1 MRKIFLS
8 FICILSILLCIFGG
22 CSNGAMPSTHDFQ
35 TEEELK
41 SFMIEKVEFD
51 KEKEY
56 YLFDLSYLSN
66 LAVSEEQSYVLSVT
80 HKGRFPETCEDV
92 FEGLWVEKGFYK
104 YENFYCTIEVG
115 SFYTDDFKLETENR
129 TEDSESY
136 GGKCIE
142 TTEIQPVVI
151 DEMQGNLKNYV
162 VATSYPDHYIV
173 EVGYSFQVYQEDI
186 GIVFYF
192 SYDQSYSVSYED
204 FELSV
209 KYEFKNGELITYDE
223 VIVFATQAIQSRYAI
238 VFEDDV
244 TEEEIIEAEV

>member
-56 YLFDLSYLSN
+56 YLFDLSCLSN
-66 LAVSEEQSYVLSVT
+66 LTVSEDQSFVLSVT
-80 HKGRFPETCEDV
+80 HKGRFPETCDDV

-104 YENFYCTIEVG
+104 YENVYCTIAVEA
-115 SFYTDDFKLETENR
+115 YYADDFKLETENR
-129 TEDSESY
+129 TEVNESL
-136 GGKCIE
+136 GGTCTE

-151 DEMQGNLKNYV
+151 DGMQGNLRNYTKV
-162 VATSYPDHYIV
+162 TDYRDHYGV
-173 EVGYSFQVYQEDI
+173 SVGYCFRVYQEDI
-186 GIVFYF
+186 GIVFF
-192 SYDQSYSVSYED
+192 FRYDQSYSISYED
-204 FELSV
+204 FELSG
-209 KYEFKNGELITYDE
+209 KYEFKNGELITYEE
-223 VIVFATQAIQSRYAI
+223 VYTFAAQAIQSRYVIA
-238 VFEDDV
+238 FEDDV
-244 TEEEIIEAEV
+244 TEEEIIEEEV